1 MKNTKEL
8 VLLVKTDKKTG
19 QTSTTVFPSLYPA
32 IRAMNL
38 EVKKNRDKT
47 TCKFWKYGFSTDDVK
62 YQVVELGDVSWNRDW
77 DEREFEQEITE
88 RNVPSCGAVVQIS
101 KYKELNWTYISKG
114 ENLMEAQFEPARYY
128 IDLCKE
134 NPDFTYKDYRFVED
148 ESCESKMFELYH
160 KGSLLLTIYDMD
172 YNNQAALDFGSYS
185 QCYMPKQETFEKFVN
200 NVGKATNQ
208 AVNYKN

>member
-1 MKNTKEL
+1 MNKINSL

-19 QTSTTVFPSLYPA
+19 QTSTTVFTSLYQA
-32 IRAMNL
+32 IR
-38 EVKKNRDKT
+38 VKNKAAKELRDKT
-47 TCKFWKYGFSTDDVK
+47 TCKFWKDGFSTDDVK

-88 RNVPSCGAVVQIS
+88 RNIPNNGAVVQIS
-101 KYKELNWTYISKG
+101 KYKELNWTYISKD
-114 ENLMEAQFEPARYY
+114 ENLMEAQFEPATYY
-128 IDLCKE
+128 IQLCKE

-160 KGSLLLTIYDMD
+160 KGDLLLTIYDMD

-200 NVGKATNQ
+200 NVGKATSQ